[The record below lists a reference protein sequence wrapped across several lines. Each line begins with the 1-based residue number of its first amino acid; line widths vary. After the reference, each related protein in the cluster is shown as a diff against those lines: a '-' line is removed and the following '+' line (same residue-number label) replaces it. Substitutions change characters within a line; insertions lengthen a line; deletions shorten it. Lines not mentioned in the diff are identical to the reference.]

1 MKEEEI
7 LKSELEH
14 VEEDFA
20 EIIMKIP
27 LREGPPRE
35 PSPYW
40 LHLEIVER
48 YRVLLN
54 AHIERG
60 TTLLEVG
67 SGPFGITTVALAY
80 MVGSNG
86 CVCAVDKGRWWG
98 FDETLRAAT
107 LRERVLPVMCD
118 ATQLPFTCTFD
129 MAVSIHALRSFRDE
143 PTIVKILKEML
154 RVSSRIFVAASLP
167 TVKTKAQRAHI
178 EMYNLK
184 EEIFEGLSGE
194 KNDIH
199 YFPLKKLGEFIE
211 RAGGTPTEV
220 KTVDVNLPHYLA
232 FIPREMV
239 EKIEDNEKRDDLL
252 KRWEKAYDNLKKYGE
267 EHPPVGFLEAVRK

>member
-14 VEEDFA
+14 VKEEFA
-20 EIIMKIP
+20 EIIMRIP
-27 LREGPPRE
+27 LREGPPHE

-40 LHLEIVER
+40 LHLEIIER

-54 AHIERG
+54 AHIEKG
-60 TTLLEVG
+60 TTLLEIG
-67 SGPFGITTVALAY
+67 SGPHGITTVALAY

-86 CVCAVDKGRWWG
+86 RVCAVDKGRWWG

-107 LRERVLPVMCD
+107 LRERVIPVMCD
-118 ATQLPFTCTFD
+118 ATQLPFTYKFD

-143 PTIVKILKEML
+143 PTIVNILKEMF

-167 TVKTKAQRAHI
+167 TAKTKAQKAHI

-184 EEIFEGLSGE
+184 EEIFEGFSG
-194 KNDIH
+194 KKDDIH

-211 RAGGTPTEV
+211 RAGGTTTEV
-220 KTVDVNLPHYLA
+220 KTMDVHLPHYLA
-232 FIPREMV
+232 FTPREIV
-239 EKIEDNEKRDDLL
+239 EKIEDDEKRDDLL

-267 EHPPVGFLEAVRK
+267 EHPPVGLVEAVKK